1 MTSLSKKKRKSFP
14 LYVSKKKKKT
24 FLRKQAITSLY
35 FNVSRQQIWD
45 DAFEAYYSDETHSLP
60 VHVAEKI
67 STSIFHQEEQLL
79 NKENAAIIRENQFIR
94 KQSSFFYFFY
104 MSIYMWKN
112 IFHDFISSSLVNA
125 QEYVKLAR
133 K

>member
-1 MTSLSKKKRKSFP
+1 MFL
-14 LYVSKKKKKT
+14 KKKKT

-35 FNVSRQQIWD
+35 FNVSRQKIWD
-45 DAFEAYYSDETHSLP
+45 DAFEAYYSDEMHSLP
-60 VHVAEKI
+60 VHVTEKI

>member
-1 MTSLSKKKRKSFP
+1 MTSLSKKKKKKSFP
-14 LYVSKKKKKT
+14 LYVSKKKT

-45 DAFEAYYSDETHSLP
+45 DAFEAYYSDEMHSLP

-94 KQSSFFYFFY
+94 R
-104 MSIYMWKN
+104 
-112 IFHDFISSSLVNA
+112 L
-125 QEYVKLAR
+125 R
-133 K
+133 

>member
-35 FNVSRQQIWD
+35 FNVSRQKIWD

-60 VHVAEKI
+60 VHVTEKI

-94 KQSSFFYFFY
+94 K
-104 MSIYMWKN
+104 
-112 IFHDFISSSLVNA
+112 L
-125 QEYVKLAR
+125 R
-133 K
+133 